1 MRRDFWVLAKA
12 TLSGAWLAAALECFV
27 AGRFEGFGSMIVS
40 GLSRMIEKAVSV
52 WDYVWD

>member
-12 TLSGAWLAAALECFV
+12 TLSGAWLAAALERFV